1 MVVGI
6 GGFRDIGDPN
16 DPRRRRGPA
25 PQQRNLPGLIAGPL
39 QDNQLEVDIARYIA
53 RKGQELG
60 AQGRAV
66 DAAQG
71 SQLVI
76 PGLPPEPPVLREPS
90 RVAYSQENL
99 PGLFVGPSQLG
110 SRTDRD
116 IERYVARKAMQ
127 RAAATPETIPQP
139 APPQGLLNLPG
150 SQGDVVNLGESLLA
164 ALNAPA
170 PATNSAEQL
179 ARSIVQGEPGYY
191 RDIAVQRRV
200 TPVGEGSS
208 LLDRK
213 VRRVAESTGF
223 DPRNREES
231 PINPGTIQGLYD
243 SEDPVDQ
250 ELYNEYVRGIAAAS
264 DTVDLEANNNLRYGQ
279 FTAVDPTT
287 GSLTAKQAFDPAPFG
302 TVDIPVVQ
310 RTGQFAIPSGKNKG
324 QREIAKIDPTAIAY
338 TEENNPDSPYT
349 RDQEREVRVGTMQ
362 MEAKRDLT
370 TPVIVESGLNIAA
383 QEGRFIPL
391 NKIPPQQYEK
401 YLTKEGDIGN
411 LVGMMKLDMSP
422 AKAEARF
429 PEGSILVS
437 QATGKVYAP
446 VYAVTD
452 RKGNPVIKQQDIPSR
467 DARFT
472 ETEQYP
478 QRLYR
483 IGNPFKG
490 DSDKVRQQVAPYVGV
505 RNVKVPDPKKKQILS
520 ANRVR
525 QAAKQGYQFFS
536 GPEMTDKQLLDPQAV
551 TGANKVFMR
560 RSDGT
565 TTQLTPHVVPGRDD
579 EGNIVPR
586 LTGNYRIDDAY
597 ITRQVGPASYTEG
610 GARYGVEIPGT
621 QVDIRDR
628 NTFVRGILGPDAI
641 AYKEVDAD
649 MVAGHS
655 MADRTT
661 ANAYR
666 DILAPKLLSGE
677 ITIEQLEQAAPGLR
691 PGTYARQLLDEAVQE
706 VAGREQ
712 IRADRY
718 LPRFLGY
725 GDLSPAVAERE
736 FTEKYGFDASDLAMR
751 DEIETGEDLETPA
764 DGRSGTFE
772 DEEEV
777 KAGDSRLDKG
787 EMKYFSNSQ
796 YEGVPDTRRERKLK
810 AKVLEMLQ
818 ERMDDSAAQGVSPAM
833 TNEGQAAY
841 LADVIRRNVGEG
853 GQVRLGNL
861 LGGEVRTSQVAPPP
875 EEAKARGQEPGEFLN
890 APRKQ
895 DAFLMAARRKFGL

>member
-25 PQQRNLPGLIAGPL
+25 PQ
-39 QDNQLEVDIARYIA
+39 EVN
-53 RKGQELG
+53 
-60 AQGRAV
+60 
-66 DAAQG
+66 
-71 SQLVI
+71 I
-76 PGLPPEPPVLREPS
+76 PGLP
-90 RVAYSQENL
+90 A
-99 PGLFVGPSQLG
+99 
-110 SRTDRD
+110 
-116 IERYVARKAMQ
+116 
-127 RAAATPETIPQP
+127 
-139 APPQGLLNLPG
+139 
-150 SQGDVVNLGESLLA
+150 
-164 ALNAPA
+164 
-170 PATNSAEQL
+170 
-179 ARSIVQGEPGYY
+179 GYY
-191 RDIAVQRRV
+191 RDAPVQRRI

-213 VRRVAESTGF
+213 VRRAAASTGF
-223 DPRNREES
+223 NPRDKEPAG
-231 PINPGTIQGLYD
+231 PIAVLEALANSD
-243 SEDPVDQ
+243 DPVDQ

-324 QREIAKIDPTAIAY
+324 QVEIAKIDPTAIAY

-370 TPVIVESGLNIAA
+370 TPVIVESGLELAA
-383 QEGRFIPL
+383 REGRFIPL

-401 YLTKEGDIGN
+401 YLTKEGGIGN
-411 LVGMMKLDMSP
+411 LVGMMKLDMKP

-452 RKGNPVIKQQDIPSR
+452 QEGNPVVTQQDIPSR

-478 QRLYR
+478 QKLYR

-505 RNVKVPDPKKKQILS
+505 RNVKVPDPKKKQVLS

-565 TTQLTPHVVPGRDD
+565 TTQLTPQVVG
-579 EGNIVPR
+579 GN

-610 GARYGVEIPGT
+610 GARYGVENPKT
-621 QVDIRDR
+621 KVDIRNRNPFTDR
-628 NTFVRGILGPDAI
+628 ILGDDAI
-641 AYKEVDAD
+641 EYKEVDAD

-677 ITIEQLEQAAPGLR
+677 IAIEELEQAAPGLR

-712 IRADRY
+712 MRADRY
-718 LPRFLGY
+718 GPRFLGY
-725 GDLSPAVAERE
+725 GDLSPVAAERA
-736 FTEKYGFDASDLAMR
+736 FAEKFGVDASDLAQR
-751 DEIETGEDLETPA
+751 EEIQTGDALEIPA

-772 DEEEV
+772 DEEQL
-777 KAGDSRLDKG
+777 KAGGSSYDKRD
-787 EMKYFSNSQ
+787 NSGITVRDRTQ
-796 YEGVPDTRRERKLK
+796 YEGVPDTRREQKLK
-810 AKVLEMLQ
+810 AKVLEILQ
-818 ERMDDSAAQGVSPAM
+818 SRMDDSAAQGVSPVM
-833 TNEGQAAY
+833 TNEGQAQY

-853 GQVRLGNL
+853 GQVRLGSL
-861 LGGEVRTSQVAPPP
+861 LGGEVRTIQEARPP
-875 EEAKARGQEPGEFLN
+875 EEAKARGQESGEYLN
-890 APRKQ
+890 APRKE
-895 DAFLMAARRKFGL
+895 DAFLMAQRRKFGL

>member
-25 PQQRNLPGLIAGPL
+25 PQ
-39 QDNQLEVDIARYIA
+39 
-53 RKGQELG
+53 G
-60 AQGRAV
+60 AN
-66 DAAQG
+66 
-71 SQLVI
+71 I
-76 PGLPPEPPVLREPS
+76 PGLP
-90 RVAYSQENL
+90 A
-99 PGLFVGPSQLG
+99 
-110 SRTDRD
+110 
-116 IERYVARKAMQ
+116 
-127 RAAATPETIPQP
+127 
-139 APPQGLLNLPG
+139 
-150 SQGDVVNLGESLLA
+150 
-164 ALNAPA
+164 
-170 PATNSAEQL
+170 
-179 ARSIVQGEPGYY
+179 GYY
-191 RDIAVQRRV
+191 RDNPVQRRI

-208 LLDRK
+208 LLDRR
-213 VRRVAESTGF
+213 VRRAAESTGF

-231 PINPGTIQGLYD
+231 PINLGTIQGLYD
-243 SEDPVDQ
+243 SEDPIDQ

-310 RTGQFAIPSGKNKG
+310 RTGQFAIPSGENRG
-324 QREIAKIDPTAIAY
+324 QVEIAKIDPTAIAY

-349 RDQEREVRVGTMQ
+349 RDQEREVRVGTVQ

-370 TPVIVESGLNIAA
+370 TPVIVESGLELAA
-383 QEGRFIPL
+383 REGRFIPL

-401 YLTKEGDIGN
+401 YLTKRGDTGN
-411 LVGMMKLDMSP
+411 LVGMMNLDMSP
-422 AKAEARF
+422 TQAEARF
-429 PEGSILVS
+429 PKDSILVS
-437 QATGKVYAP
+437 QKTGKVYAP

-452 RKGNPVIKQQDIPSR
+452 QEGNPVVSQQDIPSR

-478 QRLYR
+478 QKLFR

-505 RNVKVPDPKKKQILS
+505 RNVKVPDPKKKQVLS

-525 QAAKQGYQFFS
+525 QAARQGYEFFS
-536 GPEMTDKQLLDPQAV
+536 GPEMKDRQRLDPQDV

-565 TTQLTPHVVPGRDD
+565 TTQLTPQVVG
-579 EGNIVPR
+579 GN

-597 ITRQVGPASYTEG
+597 ISRQVGPASYTEG
-610 GARYGVEIPGT
+610 GARYGVEDPKT
-621 QVDIRDR
+621 KVDIRNRNPFTDR
-628 NTFVRGILGPDAI
+628 ILGDDAI
-641 AYKEVDAD
+641 EYKEVDAD

-677 ITIEQLEQAAPGLR
+677 IAIEQLEQAAPGLR

-712 IRADRY
+712 MRADRY
-718 LPRFLGY
+718 SPRFLGY

-751 DEIETGEDLETPA
+751 DEIETGEALETPA

-777 KAGDSRLDKG
+777 KAGDSKLDKR

-810 AKVLEMLQ
+810 AKVLGYLQ

-890 APRKQ
+890 APREAN
-895 DAFLMAARRKFGL
+895 AFLMNARRRFGL

>member
-25 PQQRNLPGLIAGPL
+25 PQ
-39 QDNQLEVDIARYIA
+39 
-53 RKGQELG
+53 G
-60 AQGRAV
+60 AN
-66 DAAQG
+66 
-71 SQLVI
+71 I
-76 PGLPPEPPVLREPS
+76 PGLPD
-90 RVAYSQENL
+90 AYYGQENL

-110 SRTDRD
+110 SQTDRD

-127 RAAATPETIPQP
+127 RAAATPEAIPEQ
-139 APPQGLLNLPG
+139 APLQGLLNLSG
-150 SQGDVVNLGESLLA
+150 
-164 ALNAPA
+164 APA
-170 PATNSAEQL
+170 SAPDSAEQL

-191 RDIAVQRRV
+191 RDDPVQRRV

-213 VRRVAESTGF
+213 VRRAAESTGF

-231 PINPGTIQGLYD
+231 PVNLGTIQGLYD
-243 SEDPVDQ
+243 SDNPIDQ

-287 GSLTAKQAFDPAPFG
+287 GSLTAKQAFDPAAFG

-310 RTGQFAIPSGKNKG
+310 RTGQFAIPSGKDKG

-349 RDQEREVRVGTMQ
+349 RDQEREVRVGTVQ

-383 QEGRFIPL
+383 QEGRFVPL

-401 YLTKEGDIGN
+401 YLTKEGDTGN
-411 LVGMMKLDMSP
+411 LVGMMNLDMSP
-422 AKAEARF
+422 TQAEARF

-452 RKGNPVIKQQDIPSR
+452 REGNPVIKQQNIPSR

-505 RNVKVPDPKKKQILS
+505 RNVKTPDPKKKQVLS

-525 QAAKQGYQFFS
+525 QAANQGYEFFS
-536 GPEMTDKQLLDPQAV
+536 GPEMSDKQRLDPQAV

-565 TTQLTPHVVPGRDD
+565 TTQLTPQVVG
-579 EGNIVPR
+579 GN

-597 ITRQVGPASYTEG
+597 ISRQVGPASYTEG
-610 GARYGVEIPGT
+610 GARYGVENPGT
-621 QVDIRDR
+621 QVDIRDK

-677 ITIEQLEQAAPGLR
+677 IAIEQLEQAAPGLR

-712 IRADRY
+712 MRADRY
-718 LPRFLGY
+718 GPRFLGY
-725 GDLSPAVAERE
+725 GDLSPVAAERA
-736 FTEKYGFDASDLAMR
+736 FAEKFGVDASDLAQR
-751 DEIETGEDLETPA
+751 EEIQTGDALEMPA

-772 DEEEV
+772 DEEQL
-777 KAGDSRLDKG
+777 KAGGSSYDKRD
-787 EMKYFSNSQ
+787 NSGITVRDRTQ

-818 ERMDDSAAQGVSPAM
+818 GRMDDSAAQGVSPAM
-833 TNEGQAAY
+833 TNEGQAQY

-861 LGGEVRTSQVAPPP
+861 LGGEVRTTQAAPP
-875 EEAKARGQEPGEFLN
+875 EEAKARGQESGEFLN
-890 APRKQ
+890 APQPQREMSSE
-895 DAFLMAARRKFGL
+895 DAFLMAQRRKFGL

>member
-25 PQQRNLPGLIAGPL
+25 PQ
-39 QDNQLEVDIARYIA
+39 
-53 RKGQELG
+53 G
-60 AQGRAV
+60 AN
-66 DAAQG
+66 
-71 SQLVI
+71 I
-76 PGLPPEPPVLREPS
+76 PGLP
-90 RVAYSQENL
+90 A
-99 PGLFVGPSQLG
+99 
-110 SRTDRD
+110 
-116 IERYVARKAMQ
+116 
-127 RAAATPETIPQP
+127 
-139 APPQGLLNLPG
+139 
-150 SQGDVVNLGESLLA
+150 
-164 ALNAPA
+164 
-170 PATNSAEQL
+170 
-179 ARSIVQGEPGYY
+179 GYY
-191 RDIAVQRRV
+191 RDAPVQRRI

-208 LLDRK
+208 LLDRR
-213 VRRVAESTGF
+213 VRRAAESTGF
-223 DPRNREES
+223 NPRDKEPAG
-231 PINPGTIQGLYD
+231 PIAVLEALANSD
-243 SEDPVDQ
+243 DPVDQ

-324 QREIAKIDPTAIAY
+324 QVEIAKIDPTAIAY

-349 RDQEREVRVGTMQ
+349 RDQEREVRIGTVQ

-370 TPVIVESGLNIAA
+370 TPVIVESGLELAA
-383 QEGRFIPL
+383 REGRFIPL
-391 NKIPPQQYEK
+391 NKVPPQQYEK
-401 YLTKEGDIGN
+401 YLTKSGDTGN
-411 LVGMMKLDMSP
+411 LVGMMNLDMSP
-422 AKAEARF
+422 TQAEARF

-452 RKGNPVIKQQDIPSR
+452 REGNPVVTQQDIPSR

-478 QRLYR
+478 QKLFR

-505 RNVKVPDPKKKQILS
+505 RNVKVPDPKKKQVLS

-536 GPEMTDKQLLDPQAV
+536 GPKMTDKQLLDPQAV
-551 TGANKVFMR
+551 TGANKVWMR
-560 RSDGT
+560 RPDGT
-565 TTQLTPHVVPGRDD
+565 TTQLTPQVVG
-579 EGNIVPR
+579 GN
-586 LTGNYRIDDAY
+586 LTRNYRIDDAY
-597 ITRQVGPASYTEG
+597 ISRQVGPASYTEG
-610 GARYGVEIPGT
+610 GARYGVENPGT
-621 QVDIRDR
+621 QVDIRDK

-641 AYKEVDAD
+641 EYKEVDAD

-677 ITIEQLEQAAPGLR
+677 IAIEQLEQAAPGLR

-712 IRADRY
+712 MRADRY
-718 LPRFLGY
+718 GPRFLGY
-725 GDLSPAVAERE
+725 GDLSPVVAERE

-751 DEIETGEDLETPA
+751 DEIETGEALEPPA
-764 DGRSGTFE
+764 DGSSGTFE

-777 KAGDSRLDKG
+777 KAGDSKLDKR
-787 EMKYFSNSQ
+787 ELKYFDQSQ

-810 AKVLEMLQ
+810 AKVLGYLQ

-853 GQVRLGNL
+853 GRVRLGNL
-861 LGGEVRTSQVAPPP
+861 LGGEVRTVQEARPP
-875 EEAKARGQEPGEFLN
+875 EEAKARGQESGEYLN
-890 APRKQ
+890 APQPQKQ
-895 DAFLMAARRKFGL
+895 MSRFDAFLMAQRRRFGI